1 MNSIKAAGRLGC
13 IISNVKSGGIVAD
26 IGCDHAF
33 TSICLV
39 ERGFAK
45 GAIAMDINKE
55 PLKRAG
61 QHIKNAGL
69 SHCIITRLSD
79 GAKELTE
86 GEADTILISG
96 MGGAL
101 VTKILEESIS
111 VTKSAKELVLSPQS
125 EIHLVR
131 HFLHGNGFKIVHED
145 MVKEHGKFY
154 VVIRALPGKEE
165 YQDETGY
172 IYGEYL
178 INNQNPVLEEFLLK
192 ERKRIKSVLDGF
204 QHQRNNKSAA
214 QEERKS
220 TLLKEYNMI
229 NGILYKIRKD
239 GAL

>member
-1 MNSIKAAGRLGC
+1 MSNIKAAGRLGC

-39 ERGFAK
+39 EKGLAK
-45 GAIAMDINKE
+45 SAIAMDINKE
-55 PLKRAG
+55 PLNRAA
-61 QHIKNAGL
+61 QHIREAGL

-79 GAKELTE
+79 GAKELSE

-101 VTKILEESIS
+101 VTKILEESIN
-111 VTKSAKELVLSPQS
+111 VTKSVKELVLSPQS
-125 EIHLVR
+125 EIYLVR

-154 VVIRALPGKEE
+154 VVIRAVPGKEQ

-172 IYGEYL
+172 IYGRYL
-178 INNQNPVLEEFLLK
+178 INNENPVLEEFLLK
-192 ERKRIKSVLDGF
+192 EQKRIRSVLDGF
-204 QHQRNNKSAA
+204 MQQGNNKSMA
-214 QEERKS
+214 QEERES

-229 NGILYKIRKD
+229 KGILYSWGKHLK
-239 GAL
+239 